1 MKKEI
6 KYVNSLINKSKE
18 FLNFYIYKNK
28 KNLNNN
34 VNNTVNNKFLTYQ
47 DICDLCEDYNHKKNF
62 IAIKT
67 KGKIKT
73 EIKNIND
80 NIKYLD
86 INKKYK
92 EEIFNYKNLIIM
104 NADNYPI
111 DLFCINTENDEEIF
125 KNDKENILIDKE
137 SKYDDLFDNDES
149 SIMREYRKKLF
160 FSDFSFSV

>member
-1 MKKEI
+1 
-6 KYVNSLINKSKE
+6 
-18 FLNFYIYKNK
+18 
-28 KNLNNN
+28 
-34 VNNTVNNKFLTYQ
+34 
-47 DICDLCEDYNHKKNF
+47 
-62 IAIKT
+62 
-67 KGKIKT
+67 
-73 EIKNIND
+73 
-80 NIKYLD
+80 
-86 INKKYK
+86 
-92 EEIFNYKNLIIM
+92 M